1 MRVAPAAPENPRQ
14 DEAQVAQGRQGDALP
29 PERACRGHRANPV
42 QLESYRLR
50 ESDETCNPI
59 TPILI

>member
-14 DEAQVAQGRQGDALP
+14 DETQVAQGRQRDALS
-29 PERACRGHRANPV
+29 PERACRGYRAYPV

-50 ESDETCNPI
+50 ESAETCNPL